1 MQEDLPFSLPTKDNS
16 ANLPPVAK
24 VPFWTWRRMVFFIF
38 CLAVS
43 LVSGAGFGALITFMG
58 EMPLASDLKA
68 FQPSLT
74 TKMYDYKGQLITELF
89 TEQRTLIHLEN
100 VPDHLQKAV
109 IAIEDNSFYQHF
121 GIQLSGIVRSVMV
134 NVLHK
139 RYQQG
144 GSTIT
149 QQLARNMFLT
159 RRKTIERKIKEI
171 ILALQIERTYT
182 KKEIL
187 EMYLNQIYFGN
198 GAYGVESA
206 SRAYFG
212 KHIQDLDLSECAL
225 LAGLPR
231 APNTYNPYRN
241 AERTT
246 KRRNLV
252 LAQMQRLGF
261 ISPQEA
267 EAAKA
272 KPIQL
277 ASVEVSQAPYF
288 VEYIRRQLEDRYGS
302 NALYKGGL
310 KVYTTL
316 DMSIQQMAQDSMNE
330 GVIEAEK
337 IILPRMPKAAGH
349 IPETLQCALVISDPA
364 SGEIRA
370 MIGGRNFQE
379 SKFNRAVQAQR
390 QPGSAF
396 KPFIYATAFAK
407 GFTQADLVLDAPVV
421 FKNEQGHVWKPENF
435 SSKFEG
441 MTCLRSA
448 LTHSRNIVS
457 VKLLDKVGIDNV
469 VETAHRMGIASTLN
483 PYLTLALGASEV
495 NLLELVSAYG
505 TLANHGIH
513 AEPISIV
520 RVEDAEGALLEE
532 NASFKQEGLDE
543 TTAYILTDVMQN
555 VINAGTGYPVRRM
568 GFKPP
573 AAGKTGT
580 TNDYTDAWFIGF
592 TPDYVA
598 GVWLGLDS
606 HRSLGRGI
614 TGGMVAAPIWGR
626 LMLKIYADR
635 APKNFEKPN
644 TVINIAFCRS
654 SGLLANAECGR
665 FTDYGVFA
673 VGTAPTK
680 HCDLHL
686 AESDL
691 NSLTNINL
699 NLSPDMADMQT
710 NTLAAA
716 AQKIKKTALQG
727 KNLDAEERDSEQPD
741 DSGLSDD
748 PNADSTAPAKPQIK
762 PTPSKTSPSVVR
774 QVPPML

>member
-1 MQEDLPFSLPTKDNS
+1 MQEDMPLFNHEPVSPGTSVS
-16 ANLPPVAK
+16 APL
-24 VPFWTWRRMVFFIF
+24 PFWTWQRLVIF
-38 CLAVS
+38 AACLVGS
-43 LVSGAGFGALITFMG
+43 ILGGVGFGTLATFLG
-58 EMPLASDLKA
+58 EMPLASDLRA

-74 TKMYDYKGQLITELF
+74 TKMYDCNGHLITELF
-89 TEQRTLIHLEN
+89 TEQRTLIRLEN
-100 VPDHLQKAV
+100 VPVHLQKAV

-139 RYQQG
+139 RFAQG

-159 RRKTIERKIKEI
+159 RRKTIERKIKEV
-171 ILALQIERTYT
+171 ILALQIEHTYT
-182 KKEIL
+182 KREIL

-206 SRAYFG
+206 ARAYFG
-212 KHIQDLDLSECAL
+212 KHIQDLDLAECAL

-241 AERTT
+241 LKQATR
-246 KRRNLV
+246 RRNTV

-261 ISPQEA
+261 ITGKEA
-267 EAAKA
+267 EEART
-272 KPIQL
+272 KPITL

-288 VEYIRRQLEDRYGS
+288 VEYVRQQLETRYGGS
-302 NALYKGGL
+302 ALYKGGL

-316 DMSIQQMAQDSMNE
+316 DMAVQQMAQDSVNE
-330 GVIEAEK
+330 GMVDAEK
-337 IILPRMPKAAGH
+337 IILPHLPKSAGH
-349 IPETLQCALVISDPA
+349 IPETLQCALVVSDPA
-364 SGEIRA
+364 TGEIKA

-407 GFTQADLVLDAPVV
+407 GFTQADLILDAPVV
-421 FKNEQGHVWKPENF
+421 FKTEQGRTWKPENF

-441 MTCLRSA
+441 LTCLRSA

-457 VKLLDKVGIDNV
+457 VKLLDKVGIENV
-469 VETAHRMGIASTLN
+469 IETANRMGIASVLQ

-505 TLANHGIH
+505 TLAAHGTH
-513 AEPISIV
+513 AEPLSIV
-520 RVEDAEGALLEE
+520 RVEDAEGNVLEE
-532 NASFKQEGLDE
+532 NASFKQEALDE
-543 TTAYILTDVMQN
+543 TTAYILTNVMEN
-555 VINAGTGYPVRRM
+555 VINAGTGYAIRSL
-568 GFKPP
+568 GFKYP

-592 TPDYVA
+592 TTEYVA

-606 HRSLGRGI
+606 HRSLGRGV
-614 TGGMVAAPIWGR
+614 TGGMVAAPIWAR
-626 LMLKIYADR
+626 LMKKIYAQR
-635 APKNFEKPN
+635 APANFEKPN
-644 TVINIAFCRS
+644 TVTSVSFCRAT
-654 SGLLANAECGR
+654 GLLANSECGKY
-665 FTDYGVFA
+665 TDTGAFA

-680 HCDLHL
+680 HCDLHV
-686 AESDL
+686 AETDPNALS
-691 NSLTNINL
+691 NVNL
-699 NLSPDMADMQT
+699 NVSPDLME
-710 NTLAAA
+710 LAPNSPTAMSL
-716 AQKIKKTALQG
+716 KTKTARL
-727 KNLDAEERDSEQPD
+727 KKVDLDTAERDSEKPD
-741 DSGLSDD
+741 DRALSDD
-748 PNADSTAPAKPQIK
+748 GEAPAPQPKAK
-762 PTPSKTSPSVVR
+762 PTPVKNAPLIHR
-774 QVPPML
+774 QEPPML

>member
-1 MQEDLPFSLPTKDNS
+1 MQDELPLSQPESS
-16 ANLPPVAK
+16 APAASPSAP
-24 VPFWTWRRMVFFIF
+24 VPFWSWRRLVFFTA
-38 CLAVS
+38 CLTGSV
-43 LVSGAGFGALITFMG
+43 LGGAGFGAMATFMG
-58 EMPLASDLKA
+58 EMPLASDLRA

-74 TKMYDYKGQLITELF
+74 TKMYDCNGHLITELF
-89 TEQRTLIHLEN
+89 TEQRTLIRLDT
-100 VPDHLQKAV
+100 VPEHLQKAV

-159 RRKTIERKIKEI
+159 RRKTIERKIKEV
-171 ILALQIERTYT
+171 ILALQIEHTYT

-206 SRAYFG
+206 ARAYFG
-212 KHIQDLDLSECAL
+212 KHIQDLNLAECAL

-241 AERTT
+241 QERAAR
-246 KRRNLV
+246 RRNMV

-261 ISPQEA
+261 ITAQETA
-267 EAAKA
+267 EARAQ
-272 KPIQL
+272 PIVL

-288 VEYIRRQLEDRYGS
+288 VEYVRQQLENRYGGG
-302 NALYKGGL
+302 ALYKGGL

-316 DMSIQQMAQDSMNE
+316 DMSVQQMAQDSVNE
-330 GVIEAEK
+330 GMVDAEQ
-337 IILPRMPKAAGH
+337 IIVPHLPKSAGH
-349 IPETLQCALVISDPA
+349 IPETLQCALVVSDPA
-364 SGEIRA
+364 TGEIKA

-407 GFTQADLVLDAPVV
+407 GFTQADLILDAPVV
-421 FKNEQGHVWKPENF
+421 FKTEQGRVWKPENF

-441 MTCLRSA
+441 LTCLRSA
-448 LTHSRNIVS
+448 LTHSRNIIS

-469 VETAHRMGIASTLN
+469 VETAHRMGIASVLN

-513 AEPISIV
+513 AEPLSIV
-520 RVEDAEGALLEE
+520 RVEDSEGSVLEE

-543 TTAYILTDVMQN
+543 TTAYVLTDVMEN
-555 VINAGTGYPVRRM
+555 VINAGTGYAIRQL
-568 GFKPP
+568 GFRYP

-592 TPDYVA
+592 TTEYVA

-606 HRSLGRGI
+606 HRSLGRGT
-614 TGGMVAAPIWGR
+614 TGGMVAAPIWAR
-626 LMLKIYADR
+626 LMKKIYATR
-635 APKNFEKPN
+635 APAAFEKPN
-644 TVINIAFCRS
+644 TVTNVWFCRTT
-654 SGLLANAECGR
+654 GLLGNPECGK
-665 FTDYGVFA
+665 FAATGAFA

-680 HCDLHL
+680 HCDLHV
-686 AESDL
+686 AESDGSAPA
-691 NSLTNINL
+691 NVNL
-699 NLSPDMADMQT
+699 NLSPDMLDLAPNSPTATGVKVKLPASRKTDLDM
-710 NTLAAA
+710 
-716 AQKIKKTALQG
+716 
-727 KNLDAEERDSEQPD
+727 EERDSEKPD
-741 DSGLSDD
+741 DRGLGDD
-748 PNADSTAPAKPQIK
+748 GEAPAPKPQAR
-762 PTPSKTSPSVVR
+762 PTPGKVAPVSPPE
-774 QVPPML
+774 PPLL